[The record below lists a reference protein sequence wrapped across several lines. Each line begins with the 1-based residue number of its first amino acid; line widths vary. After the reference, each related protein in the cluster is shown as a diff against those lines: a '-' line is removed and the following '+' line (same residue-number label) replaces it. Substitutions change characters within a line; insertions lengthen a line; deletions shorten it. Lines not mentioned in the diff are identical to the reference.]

1 MNIVERVKKLI
12 LQPKQEWQVID
23 GETHTVQ
30 GLYTQYVM
38 ILAAIPAVC
47 GFIGLSLVGFGG
59 VFGATYR
66 MPIAF
71 GVAHMV
77 VNYVLS
83 LGMVYVLALII
94 DALAPNFG
102 SQKSFSQALK
112 VAAFMPTAAWLAGVF
127 TIIPTLSIIGSLL
140 SLYSLYLLYL
150 GLPILMKT
158 PEDKT
163 VPYVVVVLI
172 AAIVMAVVI
181 GAVVALTMP
190 GPVRGF

>member
-1 MNIVERVKKLI
+1 MNLVERVKNLT

-47 GFIGLSLVGFGG
+47 GFIGLSLIGIG

-66 MPIAF
+66 MPIES

-77 VNYVLS
+77 VQYVMS

-102 SQKSFSQALK
+102 SQKNFSQALK
-112 VAAFMPTAAWLAGVF
+112 VAAFMPTAAWVAGVF
-127 TIIPTLSIIGSLL
+127 SIIPSLSIIGALL
-140 SLYSLYLLYL
+140 SLYSLYLLFL

-158 PEDKT
+158 PEDKA
-163 VPYVVVVLI
+163 VPYGVVVII
-172 AAIVMAVVI
+172 AAIVIAVVI
-181 GAVVALTMP
+181 ATVIGLTMP

>member
-1 MNIVERVKKLI
+1 MSIVERVKKLI

-47 GFIGLSLVGFGG
+47 GFIGLSLIGIG

-66 MPIAF
+66 VPIAA

-77 VNYVLS
+77 VQYLMS
-83 LGMVYVLALII
+83 LGMVYLMALII

-102 SQKSFSQALK
+102 SQKNFLQAFK
-112 VAAFMPTAAWLAGVF
+112 VAAFMPTAAWIAGVF
-127 TIIPTLSIIGSLL
+127 SIIPSLGIIGALL
-140 SLYSLYLLYL
+140 SLYSLYLLFV

-163 VPYVVVVLI
+163 IPYVVVVII
-172 AAIVMAVVI
+172 AAIVIAVVI
-181 GAVVALTMP
+181 AALIGLTMP

>member
-1 MNIVERVKKLI
+1 MNLVERVKNLT
-12 LQPKQEWQVID
+12 LQPKQEWRVID

-47 GFIGLSLVGFGG
+47 GFIGLSLIGIG

-66 MPIAF
+66 MPIES

-77 VNYVLS
+77 VQYVMS

-102 SQKSFSQALK
+102 SQKNFSQALK
-112 VAAFMPTAAWLAGVF
+112 VAAFMPTAAWVAGVF
-127 TIIPTLSIIGSLL
+127 SIIPSLSIIGALL
-140 SLYSLYLLYL
+140 SLYSLYLLFL

-158 PEDKT
+158 PEDKA
-163 VPYVVVVLI
+163 VPYGVVVII
-172 AAIVMAVVI
+172 AAIVIAVVI
-181 GAVVALTMP
+181 ATVIGLTMP

>member
-12 LQPKQEWQVID
+12 LQPKQEWSVID

-47 GFIGLSLVGFGG
+47 GFIGLSLIGIG

-66 MPIAF
+66 VPIAS

-77 VNYVLS
+77 VQYLMS
-83 LGMVYVLALII
+83 LGMVYLMALII

-102 SQKSFSQALK
+102 SQKNFGQALK

-127 TIIPTLSIIGSLL
+127 SIIPSLGIIGALL
-140 SLYSLYLLYL
+140 SLYSLYLLFV

-158 PEDKT
+158 PEDKAI
-163 VPYVVVVLI
+163 PYVVVVII
-172 AAIVMAVVI
+172 AAIVIAVVI
-181 GAVVALTMP
+181 AALIGLTMP

>member
-1 MNIVERVKKLI
+1 MNIVERVKKII

-47 GFIGLSLVGFGG
+47 GFIGFSLIGIG

-66 MPIAF
+66 VPIAP

-77 VNYVLS
+77 VQYILS
-83 LGMVYVLALII
+83 LGMVYVFALII
-94 DALAPNFG
+94 DALAPSFA
-102 SQKSFSQALK
+102 SQKNFNQALK
-112 VAAFMPTAAWLAGVF
+112 VAAFMPTPAWIAGIF
-127 TIIPTLSIIGSLL
+127 SIIPALSIIGALL
-140 SLYSLYLLYL
+140 SLYSLYLLFV

-158 PEDKT
+158 PEDKSI
-163 VPYVVVVLI
+163 PYTVVVII

-181 GAVVALTMP
+181 AAIVGLTMP